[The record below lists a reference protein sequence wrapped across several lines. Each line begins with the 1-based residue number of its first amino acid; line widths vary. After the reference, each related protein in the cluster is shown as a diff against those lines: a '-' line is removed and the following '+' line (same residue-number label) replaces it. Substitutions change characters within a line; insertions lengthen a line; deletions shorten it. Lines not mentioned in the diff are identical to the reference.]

1 MKRNRVRVEKILD
14 TVHRSIVLG
23 CVGLTIYGFYLA
35 GLRFHRFYTVLKPA
49 GEERKRLKELEL
61 LSEGQEK
68 SIDSQEFFLP
78 ELPKLDKEKF

>member
-14 TVHRSIVLG
+14 TVHRSLVLG
-23 CVGLTIYGFYLA
+23 CVGLTAYGFYLA
-35 GLRFHRFYTVLKPA
+35 GLRVHRYFTVLKPA

-68 SIDSQEFFLP
+68 SEYLLP
-78 ELPKLDKEKF
+78 EPPQLNKNQY

>member
-1 MKRNRVRVEKILD
+1 M
-14 TVHRSIVLG
+14 
-23 CVGLTIYGFYLA
+23 Y
-35 GLRFHRFYTVLKPA
+35 HRFYTVLKPA